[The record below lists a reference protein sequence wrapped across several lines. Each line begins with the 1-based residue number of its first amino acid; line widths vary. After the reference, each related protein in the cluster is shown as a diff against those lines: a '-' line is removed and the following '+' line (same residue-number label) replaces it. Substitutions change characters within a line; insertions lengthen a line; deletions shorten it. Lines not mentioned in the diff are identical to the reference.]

1 MDTFYI
7 IVLSI
12 AVIILILI
20 LTFLGI
26 NMANKKNSVATF
38 PPVANTCPDFW
49 NIATDNKSCL
59 VQSSGKNMSAVTLTS
74 SNVPAGYSTS
84 SSGKTIPAQID
95 FTDPGW
101 SAGGKSATCAQK
113 AWAQTNGITWDG
125 VTNYNRC

>member
-1 MDTFYI
+1 MEAFYI

-26 NMANKKNSVATF
+26 NMANKNNSVTTF
-38 PPVANTCPDFW
+38 PPVANSCPDFW
-49 NIATDNKSCL
+49 KIASDNKSCL
-59 VQSSGKNMSAVTLTS
+59 VQKAGKNVSTTTLTAT
-74 SNVPAGYSTS
+74 NVPSGFSS
-84 SSGKTIPAQID
+84 SSGGKIIPEQID

-113 AWAQTNGITWDG
+113 TWAQTNGIVWDG
-125 VTNYNRC
+125 ITNYNRC